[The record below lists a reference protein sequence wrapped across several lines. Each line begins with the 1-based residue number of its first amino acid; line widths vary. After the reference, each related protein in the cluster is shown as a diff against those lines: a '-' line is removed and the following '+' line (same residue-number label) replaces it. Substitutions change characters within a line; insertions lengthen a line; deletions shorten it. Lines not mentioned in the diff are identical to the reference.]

1 VGADFLVAAPP
12 TTTPTRRKEQPM
24 AKPKAKGESA
34 REVTRDVLRQA
45 GEPLHAKEVATRVL
59 ASGRCRSL
67 TGKTPEAS
75 VAALLAV
82 GSKPGGPFKRVGKG
96 IYTLADQPAPTG
108 TGGASQPATSKGGSK
123 AKREPQAAS
132 PSA

>member
-1 VGADFLVAAPP
+1 
-12 TTTPTRRKEQPM
+12 M

-34 REVTRDVLRQA
+34 REVTRDLLRQA
-45 GEPLHAKEVATRVL
+45 GEPLHAKEIATRVL

-67 TGKTPEAS
+67 SGKTPEAS

-82 GSKPGGPFKRVGKG
+82 GAKPGGPFKRVGKG
-96 IYTLADQPAPTG
+96 IYTLAEQPAEAG
-108 TGGASQPATSKGGSK
+108 NGDAGAPAAGKARSKG
-123 AKREPQAAS
+123 KREPQAAK

>member
-1 VGADFLVAAPP
+1 
-12 TTTPTRRKEQPM
+12 M

-34 REVTRDVLRQA
+34 REVTRDLLRQA
-45 GEPLHAKEVATRVL
+45 GEPLHSKEIAKRVL

-67 TGKTPEAS
+67 SGKTPEAS

-96 IYTLADQPAPTG
+96 IYTLADQPTATPTG
-108 TGGASQPATSKGGSK
+108 NGNGNGKAEQPADRTARSKG
-123 AKREPQAAS
+123 KREPQAAT
-132 PSA
+132 PGG

>member
-1 VGADFLVAAPP
+1 
-12 TTTPTRRKEQPM
+12 M
-24 AKPKAKGESA
+24 AKHKAKGESA
-34 REVTRDVLRQA
+34 REVTLDLLRQA
-45 GEPLHAKEVATRVL
+45 GEPLHANEIAERVL

-67 TGKTPEAS
+67 TGKTPQAS

-96 IYTLADQPAPTG
+96 IYTLAEQPTDTG
-108 TGGASQPATSKGGSK
+108 NGDATRPAAATTGPKG
-123 AKREPQAAS
+123 KREPKAAT

>member
-1 VGADFLVAAPP
+1 
-12 TTTPTRRKEQPM
+12 M
-24 AKPKAKGESA
+24 AKQQGKGESA

-45 GEPLHAKEVATRVL
+45 GEPLHAKEIATRVL

-67 TGKTPEAS
+67 SGKTPEAS

-96 IYTLADQPAPTG
+96 IYTLADQPANSG
-108 TGGASQPATSKGGSK
+108 SGEAGQPAAGKGGPK
-123 AKREPQAAS
+123 NKQREPQAAT